1 MQNKALPVRI
11 EGPIKVDAEVKAIM
25 VGDNGKS
32 AYEIAVDHG
41 YKGTEQ
47 EWLDSLK
54 GLQGPQGDSVNAEV
68 VAKIKN
74 FLLDNNV
81 VIHSDS
87 LEGIMLEHFKILK
100 TGGAVF
106 ITDDELSQLEPSL
119 NIDGNQLDIYYIGNL
134 PFSINDGELQN
145 VAHGLKKIDL
155 TAYSKPITVKF
166 YNARMKLMFTKTV
179 EVG

>member
-1 MQNKALPVRI
+1 MSENTINIYMGVEDKVNVKDATQIIKLQGHKGDP
-11 EGPIKVDAEVKAIM
+11 GPA
-25 VGDNGKS
+25 
-32 AYEIAVDHG
+32 
-41 YKGTEQ
+41 
-47 EWLDSLK
+47 
-54 GLQGPQGDSVNAEV
+54 GPQGDNVNADV
-68 VAKIKN
+68 LAKIKN

-87 LEGIMLEHFKILK
+87 LEGIMLEYFKILK
-100 TGGAVF
+100 SGSVVF
-106 ITDDELSQLEPSL
+106 ITDDELSQSEPSF

-145 VAHGLKKIDL
+145 VANGFKKIDL

-179 EVG
+179 KVE

>member
-1 MQNKALPVRI
+1 MNENTINIYMGTDDKVNVKDAVQI
-11 EGPIKVDAEVKAIM
+11 IK
-25 VGDNGKS
+25 
-32 AYEIAVDHG
+32 
-41 YKGTEQ
+41 
-47 EWLDSLK
+47 
-54 GLQGPQGDSVNAEV
+54 LQGPKGDKGGPGERGPAGSQGDNANTDV
-68 VAKIKN
+68 LAKIKN

-100 TGGAVF
+100 SGGVVF
-106 ITDDELSQLEPSL
+106 ITDDELSQSEPSF
-119 NIDGNQLDIYYIGNL
+119 NIDGNQLNIYYIGNL

-145 VAHGLKKIDL
+145 VANGFKKIDL

-179 EVG
+179 EVE